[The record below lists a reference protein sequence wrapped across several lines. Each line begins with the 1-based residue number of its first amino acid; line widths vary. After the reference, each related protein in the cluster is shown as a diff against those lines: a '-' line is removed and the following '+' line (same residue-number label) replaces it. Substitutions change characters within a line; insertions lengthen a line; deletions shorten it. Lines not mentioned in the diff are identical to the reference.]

1 MARGDKNRGTQLPPW
16 WGTLAIVLGAACL
29 FGAISLLLAEGDA
42 SWRDQ
47 RTISRGIVLGVALV
61 ALGIFSLVDR
71 RPEKSPAPVAR
82 TTDGR
87 PPAPASADPKE
98 PQEPAARPGVNLEG
112 MLLHSE
118 DVVATLRDLV
128 LHGQD
133 QRGMADVRTLL
144 ARSGLMEWDDAPSVR
159 ANRLRRNGRWWLSAP
174 GTELDQAGLERLIAI
189 EAALNVAE
197 DASKGTGDL
206 GRRVREALK
215 IVDLRPREG
224 QGNPLA
230 AYLLEGAQQGG
241 EWAYRMGLA
250 DAVENLPAPLRVEF
264 DFQAN
269 VRSGLSCLDV
279 CVPSPTCLAFA
290 SDNAKERLELARGYA
305 LWLSLALANLALR
318 PSGGVSRVVVNGRG
332 RDWDDVLLS
341 LDLTAESLRRLMDA
355 ARSMGGG
362 LPQDPALRMS
372 PGQDGWLEVV
382 EPFLRADDELVC
394 PRERFREVELDDAAS
409 PQPIVR
415 ACGARRICDLGIMEK
430 AARAAAWNASVPELG
445 ETTQEAVAKFMELRG
460 SSTNLSVIEA
470 CDRVC
475 RALVDG
481 DADISNKRELASLFV
496 DGGQLAAVTRAA
508 GATLDGEPTPEQLE
522 AIATQL
528 EGALSPIAETG
539 LYLDDKDM
547 VYRYFNSVAERVAYN
562 LTVDDGGREVCL
574 VPDEYYTAHSLLA
587 RALTM
592 LGRHEE
598 ALSHADELMRI
609 APVTP
614 DAALCKVRC
623 LEEQSRIF
631 EATDLLKQ
639 AIGYSSTV
647 RDMAICFYRLA
658 YMEWKLGRSDLAVAC
673 YQRSIEL
680 HPEVAQSARSEMSDL
695 LEANEGLRPLLAD
708 EVIPALEEGGLPAG
722 RLDGMRGRT
731 RDALVACADAG
742 IFGIARQLA
751 SAMLELNRDDALIDV
766 RRSLMRP

>member
-1 MARGDKNRGTQLPPW
+1 MARGEKNRDAQLPPW
-16 WGTLAIVLGAACL
+16 WGILAIVLGAACL
-29 FGAISLLLAEGDA
+29 FGAVSLLLAEGDA
-42 SWRDQ
+42 SWSDQ
-47 RTISRGIVLGVALV
+47 RTISRGIVLGVALI
-61 ALGIFSLVDR
+61 ALGVFSLVGR
-71 RPEKSPAPVAR
+71 KSEKAPAAPQ
-82 TTDGR
+82 TDGR
-87 PPAPASADPKE
+87 PPAPASVSPKTS
-98 PQEPAARPGVNLEG
+98 PAPAARPSANLEG

-133 QRGMADVRTLL
+133 QPGMTDVRALL
-144 ARSGLMEWDDAPSVR
+144 ARTGLMEWDDAPNVR
-159 ANRLRRNGRWWLSAP
+159 ANRLRRNGRWWLSTP
-174 GTELDQAGLERLIAI
+174 GTELDEGALERLIAV
-189 EAALNVAE
+189 EAALNVGE
-197 DASKGTGDL
+197 DVSGGTGELD
-206 GRRVREALK
+206 RRVRGALK
-215 IVDLRPREG
+215 IADLRPRDGEK
-224 QGNPLA
+224 NPLVG
-230 AYLLEGAQQGG
+230 YLLEGAQQGG
-241 EWAYRMGLA
+241 EWAYRMVLA

-269 VRSGLSCLDV
+269 VRAGIAVVDV
-279 CVPSPTCLAFA
+279 CIPSPTCLSFA
-290 SDNAKERLELARGYA
+290 SSSAERCVGLAHSYA
-305 LWLSLALANLALR
+305 LWLLLALANLALR
-318 PSGGVSRVVVNGRG
+318 PREGVSRVVVNGRV

-341 LDLTAESLRRLMDA
+341 LDLTPDSLRRLMDA
-355 ARSMGGG
+355 ARSMDGS

-372 PGQDGWLEVV
+372 PRSDGWLEAV
-382 EPFLRADDELVC
+382 EPFLSADNELVC
-394 PRERFREVELDDAAS
+394 PQRRFREVELDATAS
-409 PQPIVR
+409 PQPLVR

-430 AARAAAWNASVPELG
+430 AGRAAAWNAAASELG

-460 SSTNLSVIEA
+460 SSADLSVVEA

-481 DADISNKRELASLFV
+481 TVDISNKRELASLFV
-496 DGGQLAAVTRAA
+496 DGGQLAVAARAA
-508 GATLDGEPTPEQLE
+508 GAALDEEPTPERLE
-522 AIATQL
+522 AMVAQL
-528 EGALSPIAETG
+528 EGVLSPITETG
-539 LYLDDKDM
+539 LYLDDEDT

-562 LTVDDGGREVCL
+562 LTIDDVGREVRL
-574 VPDEYYTAHSLLA
+574 VPDEYYSAHSILV
-587 RALTM
+587 RALTV

-631 EATDLLKQ
+631 EAADLLKQ

-680 HPEVAQSARSEMSDL
+680 HPDIAQNARSEMNDL
-695 LEANEGLRPLLAD
+695 IEANVGLRPFPAD
-708 EVIPALEEGGLPAG
+708 EVIPALEKGGLLAG
-722 RLDGMRGRT
+722 RLDDMRTRT
-731 RDALVACADAG
+731 RDALVACTDAEV
-742 IFGIARQLA
+742 FGIARQLA
-751 SAMLELNRDDALIDV
+751 SAMIELNRDDALIDV